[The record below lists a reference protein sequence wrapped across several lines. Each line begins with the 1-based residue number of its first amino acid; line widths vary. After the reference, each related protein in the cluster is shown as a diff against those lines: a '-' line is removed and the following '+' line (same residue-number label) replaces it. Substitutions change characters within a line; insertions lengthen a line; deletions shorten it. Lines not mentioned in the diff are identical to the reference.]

1 MVTCWLAL
9 AGCVIVWPPRAGAG
23 IGQHPSRGAEHSV
36 ALVLDLAAAALRS
49 GKPVSSALALAG
61 PAAEPALAA
70 MLDRVARLTELGA
83 DAAQAWAEL
92 PTVGPLGEV
101 RRVAIRSATSG
112 VRMAASFERLAA
124 EIRADCAAA
133 AAARAQRAG
142 VHAMGPLAAC
152 FLPAF
157 VCLGIVPVVVGV
169 ARSAVGVLP

>member
-1 MVTCWLAL
+1 VLTCWLAL
-9 AGCVIVWPPRAGAG
+9 AACAFVWPSRTPVHVGEGHASGAD
-23 IGQHPSRGAEHSV
+23 PSI

-49 GKPVSSALALAG
+49 GHPVSVALARAA
-61 PAAEPALAA
+61 PAAEPSLAA
-70 MLDRVARLTELGA
+70 ALDRVARLANLGA

-92 PTVGPLGEV
+92 PAVGPLGEV
-101 RRVAIRSATSG
+101 RRAAIRSASSG
-112 VRMAASFERLAA
+112 VRMAASFERLAG
-124 EIRADCAAA
+124 EIRADRAAA

-142 VHAMGPLAAC
+142 VHAIGPLAAC